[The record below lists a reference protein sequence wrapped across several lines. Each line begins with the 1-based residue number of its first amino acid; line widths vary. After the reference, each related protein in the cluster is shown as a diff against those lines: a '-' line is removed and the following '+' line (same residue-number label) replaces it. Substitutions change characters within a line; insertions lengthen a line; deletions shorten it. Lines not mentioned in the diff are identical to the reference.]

1 MRQWF
6 LNFLVGLLRKI
17 LYMKI
22 LIASMKTLTN
32 STTCTVSR
40 NKILFRFTISVI
52 SPRNHLL
59 LDRRKVNL
67 KIHIAWA
74 VYGTIFRI
82 TASSGASF
90 TVTGG
95 FLDAATSVFKEA
107 RKTLHLI
114 FLAIKTNK
122 ILKTTNTSQKNIYRV
137 TQSLKKGAPIN
148 LFKIRDKSFK
158 KK

>member
-107 RKTLHLI
+107 RKNFAFD
-114 FLAIKTNK
+114 FLSNKDKQNFKNHQHIK
-122 ILKTTNTSQKNIYRV
+122 KNYLSRDTV
-137 TQSLKKGAPIN
+137 PYKGAPTN
-148 LFKIRDKSFK
+148 LLKSEIK
-158 KK
+158 A